1 MARGPRKHLK
11 RLNAPKH
18 WMLSKLDGIY
28 ASRPSQGPHKL
39 RECIPISILLRHKL
53 RYALT
58 GREVMKI
65 VKEGNI
71 SVNGQVRTDPRFPLG
86 LMDVI
91 EIDKTNEQ
99 FRLLLDCKGR
109 FVCQPTR
116 EPDYTLVRIVKKFK
130 GAGGKVMCVAHNSWT
145 FAYPH
150 PDMQINDSVYLKIS
164 EKNDP
169 THHDVVKFKIGCEA
183 LCTGGRNKGR
193 IGVMT
198 KHTKIP
204 ASQDIVS
211 LEDVQGNTFSTQLRN
226 LFVVGDAK
234 GANKVEY
241 TRSRGLRK
249 SIVEERKLRM
259 KRQPILKQSK

>member
-28 ASRPSQGPHKL
+28 ATRPSQGPHKL

-65 VKEGNI
+65 VKEGQI
-71 SVNGQVRTDPRFPLG
+71 KVNGKTKTDPRYPLG
-86 LMDVI
+86 LMDVVTI
-91 EIDKTNEQ
+91 EKTNEK
-99 FRLLLDCKGR
+99 FRMLLDCKGR
-109 FVCQPTR
+109 FVCHPVK
-116 EPDYTLVRIVKKFK
+116 DKDVDFTLVKIVKKFK
-130 GAGGKVMCVAHNSWT
+130 GAGGKVMCVGHNSWT

-150 PDMQINDSVYLKIS
+150 PDMEINDSVRVKIS

-169 THHDVVKFKIGCEA
+169 TFHDVVKFKVGCEA

-193 IGVMT
+193 IGVLN
-198 KHTKIP
+198 HHSKIQ

-211 LEDVQGNTFSTQLRN
+211 LTDSTGKPFSTQLRN
-226 LFVVGDAK
+226 LFVLGDHK
-234 GANKVEY
+234 GGNKVEY
-241 TRSRGLRK
+241 ARGHGIRK
-249 SIVEERKLRM
+249 TITEERKLRM
-259 KRQPILKQSK
+259 KRQPVLK